1 MLKGL
6 FAEVLKKFQK
16 SSKTINFVV
25 CLSVSMSKEMKYVK
39 YRKRFFDMEALKII
53 SIREIKLCTIVIQ
66 AEQPT
71 INE

>member
-1 MLKGL
+1 MISTYAVDKLLKYM
-6 FAEVLKKFQK
+6 V
-16 SSKTINFVV
+16 SSLPV

-39 YRKRFFDMEALKII
+39 YRERFFDIVGNKNSMI
-53 SIREIKLCTIVIQ
+53 SNRENKLCTIVIQ